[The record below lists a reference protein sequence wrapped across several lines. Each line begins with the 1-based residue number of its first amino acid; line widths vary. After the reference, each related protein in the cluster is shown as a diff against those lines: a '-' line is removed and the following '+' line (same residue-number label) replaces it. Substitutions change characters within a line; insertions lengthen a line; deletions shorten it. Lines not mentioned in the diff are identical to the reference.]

1 MWPILKRR
9 SAMKANRKKLIGSRF
24 SAAVAIASGGF
35 LAVSTAHADANCTVP
50 GAHLD
55 LHQSTGYD
63 VTVDATGAALGPTAL
78 VRTPQLTSPGNVTG
92 GISSRTV
99 DFTIN
104 WSGSKAYVHFTG
116 TVGNDGVA
124 HGTSNGIGTPVKLDP
139 GPWDSITW
147 PTV

>member
-1 MWPILKRR
+1 MKTNGKKPIGLT
-9 SAMKANRKKLIGSRF
+9 LG
-24 SAAVAIASGGF
+24 AAVAMALGGF
-35 LAVSTAHADANCTVP
+35 VAVSTAHADANCTVP

-63 VTVDATGAALGPTAL
+63 VTVDASGAVLGPTAL
-78 VRTPQLTSPGNVTG
+78 IRTPQLTSPGNVTG
-92 GISSRTV
+92 GINGRTV

-124 HGTSNGIGTPVKLDP
+124 HGTSTGVGTPVKLDP
-139 GPWDSITW
+139 GPWDSITRL
-147 PTV
+147 TC

>member
-1 MWPILKRR
+1 M
-9 SAMKANRKKLIGSRF
+9 NRAVLICSTLG
-24 SAAVAIASGGF
+24 ATVGIASGGS
-35 LAVSTAHADANCTVP
+35 LAVSTAHADPNCTVP

-63 VTVDATGAALGPTAL
+63 VTVDASGAALGPTAL
-78 VRTPQLTSPGNVTG
+78 VRTPELTSPGNVTG
-92 GISSRTV
+92 GISGRTV

-124 HGTSNGIGTPVKLDP
+124 RGTRLAQGLRSNWIRGPGTP
-139 GPWDSITW
+139 
-147 PTV
+147 